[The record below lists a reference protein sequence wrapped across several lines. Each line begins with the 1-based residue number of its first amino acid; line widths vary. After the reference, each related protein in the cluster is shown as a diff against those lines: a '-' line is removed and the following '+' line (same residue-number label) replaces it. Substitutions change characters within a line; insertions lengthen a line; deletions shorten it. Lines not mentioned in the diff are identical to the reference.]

1 MQENNKKIGTVCVK
15 AANSSVAVFSL
26 KNVRLWLP
34 ESPFL
39 YDVLYQVLDENGKVI
54 DEVTSYVGM
63 RKVHIEGNKIYLN
76 NKPYYQRLVLDQ
88 DFIRTVSGQRLR
100 MRP

>member
-1 MQENNKKIGTVCVK
+1 MTKNSWLFTPFYRDSYKNTLRIVLQENNKKIGTVCVK

-26 KNVRLWLP
+26 KNVRLWSP

-54 DEVTSYVGM
+54 DEVTFLCGNT
-63 RKVHIEGNKIYLN
+63 EG
-76 NKPYYQRLVLDQ
+76 PY
-88 DFIRTVSGQRLR
+88 
-100 MRP
+100 